1 MAKAAPDPQDSE
13 GVKDVKDTPKSDA
26 DQDPAPAEDDVK
38 RRFREALDR
47 KHQANT
53 DSAGDGGA
61 RNGSKIRGAHG
72 AAGHQRQFRRKS
84 G

>member
-13 GVKDVKDTPKSDA
+13 GVKDTPKSDT

-53 DSAGDGGA
+53 DSAGEGGA
-61 RNGSKIRGAHG
+61 RNGSKIRGTHG
-72 AAGHQRQFRRKS
+72 AASHQRQFRRKS